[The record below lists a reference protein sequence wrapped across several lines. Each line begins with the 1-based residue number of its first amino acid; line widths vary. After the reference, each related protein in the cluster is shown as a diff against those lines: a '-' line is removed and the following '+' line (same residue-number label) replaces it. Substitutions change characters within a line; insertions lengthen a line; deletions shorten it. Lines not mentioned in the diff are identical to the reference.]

1 MKVTTKYREDV
12 LDSVEDTGEWL
23 TAQEKHAESLE
34 EDDLQ
39 AGLTPGRWPFHGASC
54 QCVKCLTELLRSSF
68 NCAQNKRWSG
78 SSSSWQRAKDSK
90 IAAWGVGEDTVT
102 LQAARLFRCRTSEIT
117 GSVHELGKLE
127 SKQAIWSEVR
137 RQFTA
142 DRDTTVGRP
151 VSVRHLLFCRAW
163 KAWLAAGGSTVGI
176 SLARLD
182 AAFYRLLQGFV
193 RGAVA
198 EAMCYRELE
207 RLAASGE
214 RFTAIK
220 HAADEEE
227 GLDIDC
233 WLMED
238 GEWLPVSI
246 KSGATMRLEGLK
258 RYRLQ
263 GRIKHTRPQ
272 LYAGWESYSEAEWT
286 ADSLKIRTAKEV
298 EEA

>member
-1 MKVTTKYREDV
+1 MKISTKYSEDV

-23 TAQEKHAESLE
+23 TAQEKRAEDLE
-34 EDDLQ
+34 SQD
-39 AGLTPGRWPFHGASC
+39 ARSAKSWPFHDSSC

-68 NCAQNKRWSG
+68 NCAQNGSG
-78 SSSSWQRAKDSK
+78 QSESEWARAKARR

-102 LQAARLFRCRTSEIT
+102 LQAAELFGCRTSEIT
-117 GSVHELGKLE
+117 GSVHDLGKLG

-137 RQFTA
+137 HQFTD
-142 DRDTTVGRP
+142 DRDTTVGRR

-163 KAWLAAGGSTVGI
+163 KAWRAAGGSAEGI
-176 SLARLD
+176 SLSRLD
-182 AAFYRLLQGFV
+182 AAFYRLLCGFV

-198 EAMCYRELE
+198 EAMCYHELE
-207 RLAASGE
+207 RLAAIGD

-227 GLDIDC
+227 GLDVDC

-238 GEWLPVSI
+238 GDWLPVSI

-263 GRIKHTRPQ
+263 GRIRHTKPE
-272 LYAGWESYSEAEWT
+272 LYAGWESYDEADWT
-286 ADSLKIRTAKEV
+286 ADTMKIRTAREV

>member
-1 MKVTTKYREDV
+1 MKINTKYSEDV
-12 LDSVEDTGEWL
+12 LDSVEDTSEWL
-23 TAQEKHAESLE
+23 YEQEKHAESLE

-68 NCAQNKRWSG
+68 NCAQNRQH
-78 SSSSWQRAKDSK
+78 SSCSSWQQAKDSK

-102 LQAARLFRCRTSEIT
+102 LQAARLFRCHTSEIT

-127 SKQAIWSEVR
+127 SKEAVWDEVR
-137 RQFTA
+137 HQFID
-142 DRDTTVGRP
+142 DRDTTVGRR

-163 KAWLAAGGSTVGI
+163 KAWLAAGGNTAGI

-182 AAFYRLLQGFV
+182 AAFYRLLCGFV

-207 RLAASGE
+207 RMAARGD

-220 HAADEEE
+220 RAEDSEE

-233 WLMED
+233 WVMED
-238 GEWLPVSI
+238 GRWIPVSI

-263 GRIKHTRPQ
+263 GRIRHTKPQ
-272 LYAGWESYSEAEWT
+272 LYAGWESYEESEWT
-286 ADSLKIRTAKEV
+286 ADNLQIRTAMEV

>member
-1 MKVTTKYREDV
+1 MKINTKYSEDV
-12 LDSVEDTGEWL
+12 LDSVEDPGEWL
-23 TAQEKHAESLE
+23 DVQEKRAVSFE
-34 EDDLQ
+34 EADLQ
-39 AGLTPGRWPFHGASC
+39 AGLAPGHWPFHGSSC
-54 QCVKCLTELLRSSF
+54 QCLKCLTELLRSSF
-68 NCAQNKRWSG
+68 NCAQNSWHGSG
-78 SSSSWQRAKDSK
+78 SPWQRAKDGR

-102 LQAARLFRCRTSEIT
+102 LQAAQLFSCRTSEIT

-127 SKQAIWSEVR
+127 SKEAIWGEVR
-137 RQFTA
+137 LQFMD
-142 DRDTTVGRP
+142 DRDTTVGRA

-163 KAWLAAGGSTVGI
+163 KAWLAAGGSAAGI

-182 AAFYRLLQGFV
+182 AAFYRLLCGFV

-207 RLAASGE
+207 KLAERGE
-214 RFTAIK
+214 RFTAIRR
-220 HAADEEE
+220 AADAEE

-233 WLMED
+233 WLMEA
-238 GEWLPVSI
+238 GKWVPVSI

-263 GRIKHTRPQ
+263 GRIKHTKPQ
-272 LYAGWESYSEAEWT
+272 LYAGWESYSEEEWT
-286 ADSLKIRTAKEV
+286 ADSLKIHTAKEV